1 MFKQYYTYFYIFFY
15 SYVFLKNINNFIKTT
30 LSNIPKF
37 FESHGVSCPYW
48 YRLWRMISK
57 GKMTDDD

>member
-1 MFKQYYTYFYIFFY
+1 M
-15 SYVFLKNINNFIKTT
+15 T

-48 YRLWRMISK
+48 YRLWGMISK